1 MRAPHR
7 AVAIALRIV
16 TAVIA
21 SLVWGLCVP
30 VAIAAH
36 AVDAAAQTPGDH
48 HEDGLAV
55 VGVIVLAL
63 VIGLPLAI
71 AGAAALAR
79 FLSVRGVVT
88 LLAASLAVFCTLWL
102 SPWVWITVAV
112 AVCGAARL
120 SMARWFPG
128 VGQPPRTV
136 PESAAQLGPAAP

>member
-16 TAVIA
+16 TSVIC

-30 VAIAAH
+30 VAIAVH

-55 VGVIVLAL
+55 VGAAVLAL

-71 AGAAALAR
+71 AAAVALAR
-79 FLSVRGVVT
+79 FLPARGVAT
-88 LLAASLAVFCTLWL
+88 LLTASIAVFCTLWL
-102 SPWVWITVAV
+102 SPWVWIAVAV

-128 VGQPPRTV
+128 VGQPPRAM